1 MHPILSCLVASR
13 TEHATTFFATN
24 AHGFSAQRGV
34 VALFHRGIEGVHV
47 DVNDFAIEV
56 LRRHIQL
63 LLGRNAIAK
72 LVIFRDK
79 GMINDA
85 NSKEKSQRI
94 AIYTFL
100 F

>member
-1 MHPILSCLVASR
+1 
-13 TEHATTFFATN
+13 
-24 AHGFSAQRGV
+24 
-34 VALFHRGIEGVHV
+34 
-47 DVNDFAIEV
+47 VNDFAIEV

-72 LVIFRDK
+72 LVIFWDK
-79 GMINDA
+79 GMIKDA
-85 NSKEKSQRI
+85 NSKEKSRRI